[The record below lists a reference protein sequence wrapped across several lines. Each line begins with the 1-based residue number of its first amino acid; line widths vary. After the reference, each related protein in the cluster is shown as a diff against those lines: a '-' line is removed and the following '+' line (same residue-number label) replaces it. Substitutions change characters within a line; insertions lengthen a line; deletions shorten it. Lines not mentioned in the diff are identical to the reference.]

1 MENSKVKNALT
12 MDLSGWC
19 GTLTVGS
26 LPGVTNLIHRQAG
39 WIGCTCQ
46 QIGEGT
52 QDKKVDL
59 PLITQR
65 VQVHKKQPEERPME
79 VMSPSGG
86 I

>member
-12 MDLSGWC
+12 MDLSGGC

-52 QDKKVDL
+52 
-59 PLITQR
+59 
-65 VQVHKKQPEERPME
+65 
-79 VMSPSGG
+79 
-86 I
+86 